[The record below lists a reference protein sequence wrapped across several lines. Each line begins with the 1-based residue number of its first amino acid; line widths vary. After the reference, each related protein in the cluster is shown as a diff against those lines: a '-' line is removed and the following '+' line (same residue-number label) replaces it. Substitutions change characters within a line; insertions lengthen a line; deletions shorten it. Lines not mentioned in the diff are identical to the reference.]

1 MNELPIGSLCLHKDF
16 WNRHVAN
23 ISSTANTHQRAGR
36 EWDPVATYTKM
47 GWSITLPG
55 KEINTTNIFFT
66 QKSSEDYEEFGK
78 LNVLGLADPPT
89 GAQAVV
95 YESSWNSCKKATRDG
110 TRHDSREKG
119 NHSPLETNKEGS
131 RRRVANLC
139 SETGKVK

>member
-1 MNELPIGSLCLHKDF
+1 MNELPVIGSLCLHKDF

-66 QKSSEDYEEFGK
+66 QTSSEDYEEFGK

-95 YESSWNSCKKATRDG
+95 YEEFKEQLQKSDEGWNETWLQWK
-110 TRHDSREKG
+110 REPLSLG
-119 NHSPLETNKEGS
+119 N
-131 RRRVANLC
+131 
-139 SETGKVK
+139 